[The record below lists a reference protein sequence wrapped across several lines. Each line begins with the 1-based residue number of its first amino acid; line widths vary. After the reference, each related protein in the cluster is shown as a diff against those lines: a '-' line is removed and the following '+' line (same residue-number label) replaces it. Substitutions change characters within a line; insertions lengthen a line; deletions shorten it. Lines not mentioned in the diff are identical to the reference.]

1 MHLNKLIWS
10 FEIHISESIKW
21 LERIEN
27 IVKDENP
34 NIKISTKIRLIG
46 VVIYGEIL
54 QQAEKEHIKLIVI
67 GRREKSEIKK
77 LLFGSQ
83 RQV

>member
-10 FEIHISESIKW
+10 FKIHISESIKW